1 MSEVINSKL
10 ALYKSLSPLNYI
22 GRETH
27 VLKVVGS
34 NPSMDIFH
42 INML

>member
-1 MSEVINSKL
+1 MIWQQDNW
-10 ALYKSLSPLNYI
+10 NYI